1 VIGSLFSRYRVI
13 EPLGAGGM
21 GEVYLAEDTTLHR
34 PVALKILP
42 PQHVQDEERVR
53 RFKQEAHAASALNHP
68 NILTVHEAG
77 ESEGRHFIATE
88 FVDGETLRTLLRR
101 TGSLPPRE
109 VLAIGAQVAS
119 ALAAAHDVGIV
130 HRDIKP
136 DNVMVR
142 RDGYVKVLDF
152 GIAKLMLQA
161 GAVGPNAPAE
171 THQQTAAGAVFGTLA
186 YMSPEQARGFPVDAR
201 SDVWSLGCL
210 LYEMLAGRPP
220 FAGPSSTDVLV
231 AILDRETAPLPPR
244 VPPELDSIITKTLRK
259 APDERY
265 QSSRE
270 LLNDLE
276 QLRRKLDVDA
286 HLRAPADGATA
297 ASEASSASFAV
308 GSGALPTRQS
318 LSSRPLL
325 IAAAVVVVS
334 AAIGV
339 AWYLQ
344 QRSTGRTGEIRTLA
358 VLPLKS
364 LGADEQYLGLGI
376 ADAVI
381 RKTNQTGGL
390 VVRPTSAIRRY
401 LNEDTDA
408 LSAARALGADAVLE
422 GNVQQAGERL
432 RVGVNLLR
440 TNDGVSLWAD
450 SFDMRMTDIFAIQDT
465 VAQQVASR
473 LRLKLDPSLQ
483 AQLAKRYTANPLAY
497 EFYLKGLYTFDQR
510 MSLDAAQMRT
520 MIEFFSKAIEADPDF
535 AAAHAQL
542 AAACALIGVFRET
555 TDTAWADRARAE
567 IARARALDPALA
579 EIELARFRLLMSHY
593 EGFNYTGAARALL
606 SAQALDPDVGHAELG
621 YAYMHLGLT
630 DLAARSL
637 TRALEIDPTSEFA
650 NEQFLSMYNFSGQYG
665 EWLAAYQRF
674 RPNQPVDPMYYV
686 NTRQL
691 DEAERAIDASVA
703 RDSFREFVL
712 LPAKALLAALRGDS
726 RTAEVAIPAI
736 LSRHPV
742 KDPYY
747 HHAAYAIACIYAIG
761 GKSADAVKWL
771 REAVATGFSAYPLFE
786 RDPSLDRIRSVPEFQ
801 KFMSELK
808 ITTDGY
814 RREFDRPVR

>member
-1 VIGSLFSRYRVI
+1 
-13 EPLGAGGM
+13 M

-34 PVALKILP
+34 RVALKILP
-42 PQHVQDEERVR
+42 TKHVQDEERVR
-53 RFKQEAHAASALNHP
+53 RFKHEAHAASALNHP

-88 FVDGETLRTLLRR
+88 FVDGETLRTRLRR

-119 ALAAAHDVGIV
+119 ALAAAHDAGIV

-161 GAVGPNAPAE
+161 SAVEPNAPAE
-171 THQQTAAGAVFGTLA
+171 THQQTTAGAVFGTLA

-210 LYEMLAGRPP
+210 LYEMVAGRPP

-231 AILDRETAPLPPR
+231 AILDREMAPLPPG
-244 VPPELDSIITKTLRK
+244 VPPELEWIITKTLRK

-276 QLRRKLDVDA
+276 RLRRKLDVDA
-286 HLRAPADGATA
+286 HLRAPGDGATA

-308 GSGALPTRQS
+308 ASGALPKRQS

-344 QRSTGRTGEIRTLA
+344 QRGTGRTGEIRTLA

-440 TNDGVSLWAD
+440 TKDGVSLWAD
-450 SFDMRMTDIFAIQDT
+450 SFDMRMTDIFTIQDT

-473 LRLKLDPSLQ
+473 LRLRLDPSQ
-483 AQLAKRYTANPLAY
+483 QTRLAKRYTANPLAY
-497 EFYLKGLYTFDQR
+497 QFYLKGLYHFDQR
-510 MSLDAAQMRT
+510 MSLNAAQMRT
-520 MIEFFSKAIEADPDF
+520 TIDYFSKAVEADPDF

-542 AAACALIGVFRET
+542 ASVYALIGVFRET
-555 TDTAWADRARAE
+555 TETAWVDRARAE
-567 IARARALDPALA
+567 IARAEALDPKLA
-579 EIELARFRLLMSHY
+579 EIQLARFRLLSSHY
-593 EGFNYTGAARALL
+593 EGFNVAGAVRALL
-606 SAQALDPDVGHAELG
+606 SAQELDPDVGHAELG
-621 YAYMHLGLT
+621 YAYTHLGLP

-637 TRALEIDPTSEFA
+637 TRALEIDPTSEYA
-650 NEQFLSMYNFSGQYG
+650 KSQLLVMYEMSGQDR
-665 EWLAAYQRF
+665 EWLAAFKRF
-674 RPNQPVDPMYYV
+674 RPNAPVEPWYYLK
-686 NTRQL
+686 TAQL
-691 DEAERAIDASVA
+691 DEAERAVAAAVA
-703 RDSFREFVL
+703 RERSGEIAL
-712 LPAKALLAALRGDS
+712 LRARALLAARKGDS
-726 RTAEVAIPAI
+726 RAAEAAIPAM
-736 LSRHPV
+736 LKRHPV

-747 HHAAYAIACIYAIG
+747 HHTAYAIACIYAIG
-761 GKSADAVKWL
+761 GKSAEALKWL
-771 REAVATGFSAYPLFE
+771 REAVATGFSTYPLFE
-786 RDPSLDRIRSVPEFQ
+786 GDPALDRIRSVPEFQ
-801 KFMSELK
+801 TFMGELK